1 MAENK
6 NINYLAKDFTVLKQQ
21 LIDYAR
27 TYFPN
32 TYNDFTPSSPG
43 TMFIDM
49 AAYVGDILSFYLD
62 NQIQENFLQYAR
74 EESNLLTLAYMLGYK
89 PKVTS
94 PAGVELTF
102 YQQVPAKLSGS
113 VTVPD
118 FDYALKLA
126 ENASI
131 GSTLTGTPSFLV
143 QDPVD
148 FSFSS
153 SLDPTVV
160 SVFQITSNQPSRYLL
175 TKNRKAISATIN
187 TTTFTFGA
195 PQQFPTVEI
204 NDTDIIKVLDITDSQ
219 GNIWYEV
226 DYLGQET
233 IYESLQNVNT
243 NDPNFSADQT
253 QAPYLLQLKTV
264 PRRFVTRFKDS
275 DTLQLQFGAGTVADF
290 DEQVTPN
297 PDNVGIGLP
306 FEQDKLNVAY
316 SPNNFMF
323 TDSYGIA
330 PSNTTLTVRYL
341 TGGGVSANVQVGTLN
356 TLSNGNLNFL
366 QSNLNAVTA
375 QDIFNSF
382 AVDNLIA
389 ASGGGDGD
397 SIEEIRQNSMA
408 QFSSQLRTVTQDDY
422 LVRALSLPSQY
433 GQIAKVFTTPQKASE
448 ITANEKITSLDL
460 YVLAYNNQKQLEAP
474 STTLKNNLKTY
485 LSQYRMIN
493 DTVSIKN
500 GFIINIGVN
509 FDIIVLPNFNSNE
522 VIAACI
528 VALQAYFNIDN
539 WQINQPIILRDLF
552 NILDR
557 VQGVQTVKN
566 IEIVNKAGTNLGYSQ
581 FGYDIQGAT
590 VNNIIYPSID
600 PSIFEVKYPNSD
612 IIGRVVTF

>member
-160 SVFQITSNQPSRYLL
+160 NVFQITNNQPSKYLL
-175 TKNRKAISATIN
+175 TKTRKAISATIN
-187 TTTFTFGA
+187 TTTFTFGS

-204 NDTDIIKVLDITDSQ
+204 NDSQIIKVLDIVDSQ

-233 IYESLQNVNT
+233 IYEPLQNVNT
-243 NDPNFSADQT
+243 NDPNFSSDQS
-253 QAPYLLQLKTV
+253 QVPYLLQLKTV

-275 DTLQLQFGAGTVADF
+275 DTLQLQFGAGTVLDF

-341 TGGGVSANVQVGTLN
+341 TGGGVSSNVQVGVLN

-375 QDIFNSF
+375 QNIFDSF

-397 SIEEIRQNSMA
+397 SIEELRQNSIS

-433 GQIAKVFTTPQKASE
+433 GQIAKVYTTPQKASE
-448 ITANEKITSLDL
+448 VTANERITSLDL
-460 YVLAYNNQKQLEAP
+460 YALAYNNQKQLEIP
-474 STTLKNNLKTY
+474 STALKNNLKTY

-493 DTVSIKN
+493 DTVNIKN

-528 VALQAYFNIDN
+528 VALQAFFNIDN
-539 WQINQPIILRDLF
+539 WQINQPIILRDLY

-557 VQGVQTVKN
+557 IQGVQTVKN
-566 IEIVNKAGTNLGYSQ
+566 IEIVNKAGVSLGYSQ
-581 FGYDIQGAT
+581 YGYDIQGAT
-590 VNNIIYPSID
+590 VNNIIYPSVD

>member
-153 SLDPTVV
+153 SLDPTIVN
-160 SVFQITSNQPSRYLL
+160 VFQVTNNQPSKYLL

-187 TTTFTFGA
+187 TTTFTFGT

-204 NDTDIIKVLDITDSQ
+204 NDTEIIKVLDIVDSQ
-219 GNIWYEV
+219 GNVWYEV
-226 DYLGQET
+226 DYLGQDMV
-233 IYESLQNVNT
+233 YESLQNVNT
-243 NDPNFSADQT
+243 NDPNFSSDQS
-253 QAPYLLQLKTV
+253 QVPYLLQLRTV

-275 DTLQLQFGAGTVADF
+275 NTLQLQFGAGTVLDF

-341 TGGGVSANVQVGTLN
+341 TGGGVVSNVQVGVLN

-382 AVDNLIA
+382 AVDNLVA

-397 SIEEIRQNSMA
+397 SIEELRQNSIS

-433 GQIAKVFTTPQKASE
+433 GQIAKVYTTPQKASE

-460 YVLAYNNQKQLEAP
+460 YTLAYNNQKQLEIP
-474 STTLKNNLKTY
+474 STALKNNLKTY

-493 DTVSIKN
+493 DTVNIKN

-528 VALQAYFNIDN
+528 VALQTFFNIDN
-539 WQINQPIILRDLF
+539 WQINQPIILRDLY
-552 NILDR
+552 NVLDR
-557 VQGVQTVKN
+557 IQGVQTVKN
-566 IEIVNKAGTNLGYSQ
+566 IEIVNKAGVSLGYSQ
-581 FGYDIQGAT
+581 YGYDIQGAT

>member
-102 YQQVPAKLSGS
+102 YQQVPAKISGS

-187 TTTFTFGA
+187 TTTFTFGS
-195 PQQFPTVEI
+195 PQQFSTVEI

-382 AVDNLIA
+382 AVDNLVA

-433 GQIAKVFTTPQKASE
+433 GQIAKVYTTPQKASE
-448 ITANEKITSLDL
+448 LTANEKITSLDL

-557 VQGVQTVKN
+557 VPGVQTVKN
-566 IEIVNKAGTNLGYSQ
+566 IEIVNKAGANLGYSQ

>member
-160 SVFQITSNQPSRYLL
+160 NVFQITNNQPSKYLL
-175 TKNRKAISATIN
+175 TKTRKAISATIN
-187 TTTFTFGA
+187 TTTFTFGS

-204 NDTDIIKVLDITDSQ
+204 NDSQIIKVLDIVDSQ
-219 GNIWYEV
+219 GNVWYEV
-226 DYLGQET
+226 DYLGQDMV
-233 IYESLQNVNT
+233 YEPLQNVNT
-243 NDPNFSADQT
+243 NDPNFSSDQS
-253 QAPYLLQLKTV
+253 QVPYLLQLKTV

-275 DTLQLQFGAGTVADF
+275 DTLQLQFGAGTVLDF

-341 TGGGVSANVQVGTLN
+341 TGGGVSSNVQVGVLN

-375 QDIFNSF
+375 QDIFDSF
-382 AVDNLIA
+382 AVDNLVA

-397 SIEEIRQNSMA
+397 SIEELRQNSIS

-433 GQIAKVFTTPQKASE
+433 GQIAKVYTTPQKASE
-448 ITANEKITSLDL
+448 VTANERITSLDL
-460 YVLAYNNQKQLEAP
+460 YTLAYNNQKQLEVP
-474 STTLKNNLKTY
+474 STALKNNLKTY

-493 DTVSIKN
+493 DTVNIKN

-528 VALQAYFNIDN
+528 VALQAFFNIDN
-539 WQINQPIILRDLF
+539 WQINQPIILRDLY

-557 VQGVQTVKN
+557 IQGVQTVKN
-566 IEIVNKAGTNLGYSQ
+566 IEIVNKAGVSLGYSQ
-581 FGYDIQGAT
+581 YGYDIQGAT
-590 VNNIIYPSID
+590 VNNIIYPSVD

>member
-153 SLDPTVV
+153 SLDPTIIN
-160 SVFQITSNQPSRYLL
+160 VFQITSNQPSKYLL

-187 TTTFTFGA
+187 TTTFTFGS

-204 NDTDIIKVLDITDSQ
+204 NDTDIIKVLDIVDSQ

-306 FEQDKLNVAY
+306 FGQDKLNVAY

-341 TGGGVSANVQVGTLN
+341 TGGGVSANVQVGALN

-375 QDIFNSF
+375 QDIFDSF
-382 AVDNLIA
+382 AVDNLVA

-460 YVLAYNNQKQLEAP
+460 YVLAYNNQKQLEIP

-493 DTVSIKN
+493 DTVNIKN

-566 IEIVNKAGTNLGYSQ
+566 IEIINKAGINLGYSQ

>member
-153 SLDPTVV
+153 SLDPTIVN
-160 SVFQITSNQPSRYLL
+160 VFQVTSNQPSKYLL
-175 TKNRKAISATIN
+175 TKTRKAISATIN
-187 TTTFTFGA
+187 TTTFTFGT

-204 NDTDIIKVLDITDSQ
+204 NDTEIIKVLDIVDSQ
-219 GNIWYEV
+219 GNVWYEV
-226 DYLGQET
+226 DYLGQDMV
-233 IYESLQNVNT
+233 YESLQNVNT
-243 NDPNFSADQT
+243 NDPNFSSDQS
-253 QAPYLLQLKTV
+253 QVPYLLQLRTA

-275 DTLQLQFGAGTVADF
+275 NTLQLQFGAGTVLDF

-341 TGGGVSANVQVGTLN
+341 TGGGVVSNVQVGVLN

-382 AVDNLIA
+382 AVDNLVA

-397 SIEEIRQNSMA
+397 SIEELRQNSIS

-433 GQIAKVFTTPQKASE
+433 GQIAKVYTTPQKASE

-460 YVLAYNNQKQLEAP
+460 YTLAYNNQKQLEIP
-474 STTLKNNLKTY
+474 STALKNNLKTY

-493 DTVSIKN
+493 DTVNIKN

-528 VALQAYFNIDN
+528 VALQTFFNIDN
-539 WQINQPIILRDLF
+539 WQINQPIILRDLY
-552 NILDR
+552 NVLDR
-557 VQGVQTVKN
+557 IQGVQTVKN
-566 IEIVNKAGTNLGYSQ
+566 IEIVNKAGVSLGYSQ
-581 FGYDIQGAT
+581 YGYDIQGAT

>member
-1 MAENK
+1 
-6 NINYLAKDFTVLKQQ
+6 
-21 LIDYAR
+21 
-27 TYFPN
+27 
-32 TYNDFTPSSPG
+32 
-43 TMFIDM
+43 MFIDM

-102 YQQVPAKLSGS
+102 YQQVPAKPSGS

-126 ENASI
+126 ENAAI

-160 SVFQITSNQPSRYLL
+160 SVFQITSNQPSKYLL
-175 TKNRKAISATIN
+175 TKTRKAISSTIS
-187 TTTFTFGA
+187 TTTFTFGS
-195 PQQFPTVEI
+195 PQQFSTVEI
-204 NDTDIIKVLDITDSQ
+204 NDTNIIKVLSIIDNQ
-219 GNIWYEV
+219 GNEWYEV
-226 DYLGQET
+226 DYLGQDT

-243 NDPNFSADQT
+243 NDPNFSSDQS
-253 QAPYLLQLKTV
+253 QVPYLLQLKTV

-275 DTLQLQFGAGTVADF
+275 NTLQIQFGAGTVADF

-341 TGGGVSANVQVGTLN
+341 TGGGVSSNVQVGALN
-356 TLSNGNLNFL
+356 TLSSGNLNFL

-375 QDIFNSF
+375 QNIFDSF
-382 AVDNLIA
+382 AVDNLVA

-397 SIEEIRQNSMA
+397 SIEELRQNSIA

-448 ITANEKITSLDL
+448 VTANEKITSLDL
-460 YVLAYNNQKQLEAP
+460 YTLAYNNQKQLEVP
-474 STTLKNNLKTY
+474 SLALKNNLKTY

-493 DTVSIKN
+493 DTVNIKN

-522 VIAACI
+522 VIASCI
-528 VALQAYFNIDN
+528 VALQVFFNIDN
-539 WQINQPIILRDLF
+539 WQINQPIILRDLY

-581 FGYDIQGAT
+581 YGYDMQGAT
-590 VNNIIYPSID
+590 VNNIVYPSID
-600 PSIFEVKYPNSD
+600 PSIFEVKYLNND

>member
-6 NINYLAKDFTVLKQQ
+6 NINYLAKDFTTLKQQ

-113 VTVPD
+113 ATVPD

-126 ENASI
+126 ENAAI

-160 SVFQITSNQPSRYLL
+160 SVFQITSNLPSKYLL
-175 TKNRKAISATIN
+175 TKTRKAISSTIS
-187 TTTFTFGA
+187 TTTFTFGS
-195 PQQFPTVEI
+195 PQQFSTVEI
-204 NDTDIIKVLDITDSQ
+204 NDTNIIKILSIIDNQ
-219 GNIWYEV
+219 GNEWYEV

-243 NDPNFSADQT
+243 NDPNFSSDQS
-253 QAPYLLQLKTV
+253 QVPYLLQLKTV

-275 DTLQLQFGAGTVADF
+275 NTLQIQFGAGTVADF

-341 TGGGVSANVQVGTLN
+341 TGGGVSSNVQVGALN
-356 TLSNGNLNFL
+356 TLSSGNLNFL

-375 QDIFNSF
+375 QNIFDSF
-382 AVDNLIA
+382 AVDNLVA

-397 SIEEIRQNSMA
+397 SIEELRQNSIA

-448 ITANEKITSLDL
+448 VTANEKITSLDL
-460 YVLAYNNQKQLEAP
+460 YTLAYNNQKQLEVP
-474 STTLKNNLKTY
+474 SLALKNNLKTY

-493 DTVSIKN
+493 DTVNIKN

-528 VALQAYFNIDN
+528 VALQVFFNIDN
-539 WQINQPIILRDLF
+539 WQINQPIILRDLY

-581 FGYDIQGAT
+581 YGYDMQGAT
-590 VNNIIYPSID
+590 VNNIIDPSID
-600 PSIFEVKYPNSD
+600 PSIFEVKYLNND

>member
-6 NINYLAKDFTVLKQQ
+6 NINYLAKDFTILKQQ

-32 TYNDFTPSSPG
+32 TYNDFGPSSPG

-49 AAYVGDILSFYLD
+49 AAYVGDVLSFYLD

-102 YQQVPAKLSGS
+102 YQQVPAKVSGS

-126 ENASI
+126 ENAAI
-131 GSTLTGTPSFLV
+131 GSTLVGVPSFLV

-153 SLDPTVV
+153 SFDPTVV
-160 SVFQITSNQPSRYLL
+160 NVYQITNNQPSKYLL
-175 TKNRKAISATIN
+175 TKTRKAISATIN
-187 TTTFTFGA
+187 TTTFTFGS

-204 NDTDIIKVLDITDSQ
+204 NDSNIIKVLDITDSQ

-243 NDPNFSADQT
+243 NDPNFSNDQS
-253 QAPYLLQLKTV
+253 QVPYLLQLKTV

-275 DTLQLQFGAGTVADF
+275 DTLQLQFGAGTVMDF

-306 FEQDKLNVAY
+306 YGQDKLNVAY

-341 TGGGVSANVQVGTLN
+341 TGGGVGANVQVGTLN
-356 TLSNGNLNFL
+356 TLSEGNLNFL

-375 QDIFNSF
+375 QDTFNSF
-382 AVDNLIA
+382 AVDNLVA

-433 GQIAKVFTTPQKASE
+433 GQIAKVYTTPQKASE
-448 ITANEKITSLDL
+448 VTATEKITSLDL
-460 YVLAYNNQKQLEAP
+460 YALAYNNQKQLEIP
-474 STTLKNNLKTY
+474 SLALENNLKTY

-509 FDIIVLPNFNSNE
+509 FDIIVPPNFNSNE

-528 VALQAYFNIDN
+528 IALQTFFNIDN
-539 WQINQPIILRDLF
+539 WQINQPIILRDLY

-557 VQGVQTVKN
+557 IPGVQTVKN
-566 IEIVNKAGTNLGYSQ
+566 IEIINKAGTSLGYSQ

-612 IIGRVVTF
+612 IIGRVVAF

>member
-6 NINYLAKDFTVLKQQ
+6 NINYLAKDFTTLKQQ

-113 VTVPD
+113 ATVPD

-126 ENASI
+126 ENAAI

-160 SVFQITSNQPSRYLL
+160 SVFQITNNQPSKYLL
-175 TKNRKAISATIN
+175 TKTRKAISSTIS
-187 TTTFTFGA
+187 TTTFTFGS
-195 PQQFPTVEI
+195 PQQFSTVEI
-204 NDTDIIKVLDITDSQ
+204 NDTNIIKVLSIVDSQ
-219 GNIWYEV
+219 ENEWYEV

-233 IYESLQNVNT
+233 VYEPLQNVNT
-243 NDPNFSADQT
+243 NDPNFSSDQS
-253 QAPYLLQLKTV
+253 QVPYLLQLKTV

-275 DTLQLQFGAGTVADF
+275 NTLQIQFGAGTVLDF

-330 PSNTTLTVRYL
+330 PSDTTLTVKYL
-341 TGGGVSANVQVGTLN
+341 TGGGVSSNVQVGVLN
-356 TLSNGNLNFL
+356 TLSSGNLNFL
-366 QSNLNAVTA
+366 QSTLNAVTA
-375 QDIFNSF
+375 QNIFNSF
-382 AVDNLIA
+382 AVDNLVA

-397 SIEEIRQNSMA
+397 SIEELRQNSIA

-448 ITANEKITSLDL
+448 VTANEKITSLDL
-460 YVLAYNNQKQLEAP
+460 YTLAYNNQKQLEVP
-474 STTLKNNLKTY
+474 SLALKNNLKTY

-493 DTVSIKN
+493 DTVNIKN

-528 VALQAYFNIDN
+528 VALQVFFNIDN
-539 WQINQPIILRDLF
+539 WQINQPIILRDLY

-557 VQGVQTVKN
+557 VPGVQTVKN
-566 IEIVNKAGTNLGYSQ
+566 IEIVNKAGFNLGYSQ
-581 FGYDIQGAT
+581 YGYDIQGAT

-600 PSIFEVKYPNSD
+600 PSIFEVKYLNSD

>member
-21 LIDYAR
+21 LIDYAK

-32 TYNDFTPSSPG
+32 TYNDFGPSSPG

-160 SVFQITSNQPSRYLL
+160 NVFQITNNQPSKYLL
-175 TKNRKAISATIN
+175 TKARKAISATIN
-187 TTTFTFGA
+187 TTTFTFGS

-204 NDTDIIKVLDITDSQ
+204 NDSQIIKVLDIVDSQ
-219 GNIWYEV
+219 GNVWYEV
-226 DYLGQET
+226 DYLGQDMV
-233 IYESLQNVNT
+233 YEPLQNVNT
-243 NDPNFSADQT
+243 NDPNFSSDQS
-253 QAPYLLQLKTV
+253 QVPYLLQLKTV

-275 DTLQLQFGAGTVADF
+275 DTLQLQFGAGTVLDF

-341 TGGGVSANVQVGTLN
+341 TGGGVSSNVQVGVLN

-375 QDIFNSF
+375 QDIFDSF
-382 AVDNLIA
+382 AVDNLVA

-397 SIEEIRQNSMA
+397 SIEELRQNSIS

-433 GQIAKVFTTPQKASE
+433 GQIAKVYTTPQKASE
-448 ITANEKITSLDL
+448 VTSTEKITSLDL
-460 YVLAYNNQKQLEAP
+460 YTLAYNNQKQLEIP
-474 STTLKNNLKTY
+474 STALKNNLKTY

-493 DTVSIKN
+493 DTVNIKN

-528 VALQAYFNIDN
+528 VALQAFFNIDN
-539 WQINQPIILRDLF
+539 WQINQPIILRDLY

-557 VQGVQTVKN
+557 IQGVQTVKN
-566 IEIVNKAGTNLGYSQ
+566 IEIINKAGVSLGYSQ
-581 FGYDIQGAT
+581 YGYDIQGAT
-590 VNNIIYPSID
+590 VNNIIYPSVD

>member
-6 NINYLAKDFTVLKQQ
+6 NINYLAKDFTTLKQQ

-113 VTVPD
+113 ATVPD

-126 ENASI
+126 ENAAI

-160 SVFQITSNQPSRYLL
+160 SVFQITNNQPSKYLL
-175 TKNRKAISATIN
+175 TKTRKAISSTIN
-187 TTTFTFGA
+187 TTTFTFGS
-195 PQQFPTVEI
+195 PQQFSTVEI
-204 NDTDIIKVLDITDSQ
+204 NDTNIIKVLSIVDSQ
-219 GNIWYEV
+219 ENEWYEV

-233 IYESLQNVNT
+233 VYEPLQNVNT
-243 NDPNFSADQT
+243 NDPNFSSDQS
-253 QAPYLLQLKTV
+253 QVPYLLQLKTV

-275 DTLQLQFGAGTVADF
+275 NTLQIQFGAGTVLDF

-330 PSNTTLTVRYL
+330 PSDTTLTVKYL
-341 TGGGVSANVQVGTLN
+341 TGGGVSSNVQVGVLN
-356 TLSNGNLNFL
+356 TLSSGNLNFL
-366 QSNLNAVTA
+366 QSTLNAVTA
-375 QDIFNSF
+375 QNIFNSF
-382 AVDNLIA
+382 AVDNLVA

-397 SIEEIRQNSMA
+397 SIEELRQNSIA

-448 ITANEKITSLDL
+448 VTANEKITSLDL
-460 YVLAYNNQKQLEAP
+460 YTLAYNNQKQLEVP
-474 STTLKNNLKTY
+474 SLALKNNLKTY

-493 DTVSIKN
+493 DTVNIKN

-528 VALQAYFNIDN
+528 VALQVFFNIDN
-539 WQINQPIILRDLF
+539 WQINQPIILRDLY

-581 FGYDIQGAT
+581 YGYDIQGAT

-600 PSIFEVKYPNSD
+600 PSIFEVKYLNND

>member
-6 NINYLAKDFTVLKQQ
+6 NINYLAKDFTTLKQQ

-102 YQQVPAKLSGS
+102 YQQIPAKPSGS

-126 ENASI
+126 ENAAI

-160 SVFQITSNQPSRYLL
+160 SVFQITNNQPSKYLL
-175 TKNRKAISATIN
+175 TKTRKAISSTIS
-187 TTTFTFGA
+187 TTTFTFGS
-195 PQQFPTVEI
+195 PQQFSTVEI
-204 NDTDIIKVLDITDSQ
+204 NDTNIIKILSIIDNQ
-219 GNIWYEV
+219 GNEWYEV

-243 NDPNFSADQT
+243 NDPNFSSDQS
-253 QAPYLLQLKTV
+253 QVPYLLQLKTV

-275 DTLQLQFGAGTVADF
+275 NTLQIQFGAGTVLDF

-330 PSNTTLTVRYL
+330 PSDTTLTVKYL
-341 TGGGVSANVQVGTLN
+341 TGGGVSSNVQVGVLN
-356 TLSNGNLNFL
+356 TLSSGNLNFL
-366 QSNLNAVTA
+366 QSTLNAVTA
-375 QDIFNSF
+375 QNIFNSF
-382 AVDNLIA
+382 AVDNLVA

-397 SIEEIRQNSMA
+397 SIEELRQNSIA

-448 ITANEKITSLDL
+448 VTANEKITSLDL
-460 YVLAYNNQKQLEAP
+460 YTLAYNNQKQLEVP
-474 STTLKNNLKTY
+474 SLALKNNLKTY

-493 DTVSIKN
+493 DTVNIKN

-528 VALQAYFNIDN
+528 VALQVFFNIDN
-539 WQINQPIILRDLF
+539 WQINQPIILRDLY

-557 VQGVQTVKN
+557 VPGVQTVKN
-566 IEIVNKAGTNLGYSQ
+566 IEIVNKAGFNLGYSQ
-581 FGYDIQGAT
+581 YGYDIQGAT

-600 PSIFEVKYPNSD
+600 PSIFEVKYLNSD

>member
-6 NINYLAKDFTVLKQQ
+6 NINYLAKDFTTLKQQ

-113 VTVPD
+113 ATVPD

-126 ENASI
+126 ENAAI

-160 SVFQITSNQPSRYLL
+160 SVFQITSNQPSKYLL
-175 TKNRKAISATIN
+175 TKTRKAISSTIS
-187 TTTFTFGA
+187 TTTFTFGS
-195 PQQFPTVEI
+195 PQQFSTVEI
-204 NDTDIIKVLDITDSQ
+204 NDTNIIKILSIIDNQ
-219 GNIWYEV
+219 GNEWYEV

-233 IYESLQNVNT
+233 IYESLQNVNK
-243 NDPNFSADQT
+243 NYPNFSSDQS
-253 QAPYLLQLKTV
+253 QVPYLLQLKTV

-275 DTLQLQFGAGTVADF
+275 NTLQIQFGAGTVADF
-290 DEQVTPN
+290 DEQITPN

-341 TGGGVSANVQVGTLN
+341 TGGGVSSNVQVGALN
-356 TLSNGNLNFL
+356 TLSSGNLNFL

-375 QDIFNSF
+375 QNIFDSF
-382 AVDNLIA
+382 AVDNLVA

-397 SIEEIRQNSMA
+397 SIEELRQNSIA

-448 ITANEKITSLDL
+448 VTANEKITSLDL
-460 YVLAYNNQKQLEAP
+460 YTLAYNNQKQLEVP
-474 STTLKNNLKTY
+474 SLALKNNLKTY

-493 DTVSIKN
+493 DTVNIKN

-528 VALQAYFNIDN
+528 VALQVFFNIDN
-539 WQINQPIILRDLF
+539 WQINQPIILRDLY

-581 FGYDIQGAT
+581 YGYDIQGAT

-600 PSIFEVKYPNSD
+600 PSIFEVKYLNND

>member
-6 NINYLAKDFTVLKQQ
+6 NINYLAKDFTTLKQQ

-126 ENASI
+126 ENAAI

-160 SVFQITSNQPSRYLL
+160 SVFQITSNQPSKYLL
-175 TKNRKAISATIN
+175 TKTRKAISSTIS
-187 TTTFTFGA
+187 TTTFTFGS
-195 PQQFPTVEI
+195 PQQFSTVEI
-204 NDTDIIKVLDITDSQ
+204 NDTNIIKILSIIDNQ
-219 GNIWYEV
+219 GNEWYEV

-243 NDPNFSADQT
+243 NDPNFSSDQS
-253 QAPYLLQLKTV
+253 QVPYLLQLKTV

-275 DTLQLQFGAGTVADF
+275 NTLQIQFGAGTVMDF
-290 DEQVTPN
+290 DEQITPN

-306 FEQDKLNVAY
+306 FEPTFRSSQ
-316 SPNNFMF
+316 
-323 TDSYGIA
+323 
-330 PSNTTLTVRYL
+330 
-341 TGGGVSANVQVGTLN
+341 
-356 TLSNGNLNFL
+356 NFL
-366 QSNLNAVTA
+366 TMS
-375 QDIFNSF
+375 
-382 AVDNLIA
+382 
-389 ASGGGDGD
+389 
-397 SIEEIRQNSMA
+397 
-408 QFSSQLRTVTQDDY
+408 
-422 LVRALSLPSQY
+422 
-433 GQIAKVFTTPQKASE
+433 
-448 ITANEKITSLDL
+448 
-460 YVLAYNNQKQLEAP
+460 
-474 STTLKNNLKTY
+474 
-485 LSQYRMIN
+485 
-493 DTVSIKN
+493 
-500 GFIINIGVN
+500 
-509 FDIIVLPNFNSNE
+509 
-522 VIAACI
+522 
-528 VALQAYFNIDN
+528 
-539 WQINQPIILRDLF
+539 
-552 NILDR
+552 
-557 VQGVQTVKN
+557 
-566 IEIVNKAGTNLGYSQ
+566 
-581 FGYDIQGAT
+581 
-590 VNNIIYPSID
+590 
-600 PSIFEVKYPNSD
+600 
-612 IIGRVVTF
+612 

>member
-153 SLDPTVV
+153 SLDPTVIN
-160 SVFQITSNQPSRYLL
+160 VFQVTNNQPSKYLL
-175 TKNRKAISATIN
+175 TKTRKAISATIN
-187 TTTFTFGA
+187 TTTFTFGT

-204 NDTDIIKVLDITDSQ
+204 NDDQIIKVLDIVDSQ
-219 GNIWYEV
+219 GNVWYEV
-226 DYLGQET
+226 DYLGQDMV
-233 IYESLQNVNT
+233 YEPLQNVNT
-243 NDPNFSADQT
+243 NDPNFSSDQS
-253 QAPYLLQLKTV
+253 QVPYLLQLKTV

-275 DTLQLQFGAGTVADF
+275 NTLQLQFGAGTVLDF

-341 TGGGVSANVQVGTLN
+341 TGGGVSSNVQVGVLN

-375 QDIFNSF
+375 QDIFDSF
-382 AVDNLIA
+382 AVDNLVA

-397 SIEEIRQNSMA
+397 SIEELRQNSIS

-433 GQIAKVFTTPQKASE
+433 GQIAKVYTTPQKASE
-448 ITANEKITSLDL
+448 VTATEKITSLDL
-460 YVLAYNNQKQLEAP
+460 YTLAYNNQKQLEVP
-474 STTLKNNLKTY
+474 STALKNNLKTY

-493 DTVSIKN
+493 DTVNIKN

-528 VALQAYFNIDN
+528 VALQTFFNIDN
-539 WQINQPIILRDLF
+539 WQINQPIILRDLY
-552 NILDR
+552 NLLDR
-557 VQGVQTVKN
+557 VPGVQTVKN
-566 IEIVNKAGTNLGYSQ
+566 IEIVNKAGVSLGYSQ
-581 FGYDIQGAT
+581 YGYDMQGAT

>member
-6 NINYLAKDFTVLKQQ
+6 NINYLAKDFTTLKQQ

-126 ENASI
+126 ENAAI

-160 SVFQITSNQPSRYLL
+160 SVFQITSNQPSKYLL
-175 TKNRKAISATIN
+175 TKTRKAISSTIS
-187 TTTFTFGA
+187 TTTFTFGS
-195 PQQFPTVEI
+195 PQQFSTVEI
-204 NDTDIIKVLDITDSQ
+204 NDTNIIKVLSIIDNQ
-219 GNIWYEV
+219 GNEWYEV
-226 DYLGQET
+226 DYLGQDT

-243 NDPNFSADQT
+243 NDPNFSSDQS
-253 QAPYLLQLKTV
+253 QVPYLLQLKTV

-275 DTLQLQFGAGTVADF
+275 NTLQIQFGAGTVADF

-341 TGGGVSANVQVGTLN
+341 TGGGVSSNVQVGALN
-356 TLSNGNLNFL
+356 TLSSGNLNFL

-375 QDIFNSF
+375 QNIFDSF
-382 AVDNLIA
+382 AVDNLVA

-397 SIEEIRQNSMA
+397 SIEELRQNSIA

-448 ITANEKITSLDL
+448 VTANEKITSLDL
-460 YVLAYNNQKQLEAP
+460 YTLAYNNQKQLEVP
-474 STTLKNNLKTY
+474 SLALKNNLKTY

-493 DTVSIKN
+493 DTVNIKN

-522 VIAACI
+522 VIASCI
-528 VALQAYFNIDN
+528 VALQVFFNIDN
-539 WQINQPIILRDLF
+539 WQINQPIILRDLY

-581 FGYDIQGAT
+581 YGYDMQGAT
-590 VNNIIYPSID
+590 VNNIVYPSID
-600 PSIFEVKYPNSD
+600 PSIFEVKYLNND

>member
-131 GSTLTGTPSFLV
+131 GSTLTGTPPFLV

-153 SLDPTVV
+153 SLDPTIVN
-160 SVFQITSNQPSRYLL
+160 VFQVTSNQPSKYLL
-175 TKNRKAISATIN
+175 TKTRKAISATIN
-187 TTTFTFGA
+187 TTTFTFGT

-204 NDTDIIKVLDITDSQ
+204 NDTEIIKVLDIVDSQ
-219 GNIWYEV
+219 GNVWYEV
-226 DYLGQET
+226 DYLGQDMV
-233 IYESLQNVNT
+233 YESLQNVNT
-243 NDPNFSADQT
+243 NDPNFSSDQS
-253 QAPYLLQLKTV
+253 QVPYLLQLKTV

-275 DTLQLQFGAGTVADF
+275 NTLQLQFGAGTVLDF

-341 TGGGVSANVQVGTLN
+341 TGGGVVSNVQVGVLN

-382 AVDNLIA
+382 AVDNLVA

-397 SIEEIRQNSMA
+397 SIEELRQNSIS

-433 GQIAKVFTTPQKASE
+433 GQIAKVYTTPQKASE

-460 YVLAYNNQKQLEAP
+460 YTLAYNNQKQLEIP
-474 STTLKNNLKTY
+474 STALKNNLKTY

-493 DTVSIKN
+493 DTVNIKN

-528 VALQAYFNIDN
+528 VALQTFFNIDN
-539 WQINQPIILRDLF
+539 WQINQPIILRDLY
-552 NILDR
+552 NVLDR
-557 VQGVQTVKN
+557 IQGVQTVKN
-566 IEIVNKAGTNLGYSQ
+566 IEIVNKAGISLGYSQ
-581 FGYDIQGAT
+581 YGYDMQGAT

>member
-153 SLDPTVV
+153 SLDPTIVN
-160 SVFQITSNQPSRYLL
+160 VFQVTNNQPSKYLL

-187 TTTFTFGA
+187 TTTFTFGT

-204 NDTDIIKVLDITDSQ
+204 NDTEIIKVLDIVDSQ
-219 GNIWYEV
+219 GNVWYEV
-226 DYLGQET
+226 DYLGQDMV
-233 IYESLQNVNT
+233 YESLQNVNT
-243 NDPNFSADQT
+243 NDPNFSSDQS
-253 QAPYLLQLKTV
+253 QAPYLLQLRTV

-275 DTLQLQFGAGTVADF
+275 NTLQLQFGAGTVLDF

-341 TGGGVSANVQVGTLN
+341 TGGGVVSNVQVGVLN

-382 AVDNLIA
+382 AVDNLVA
-389 ASGGGDGD
+389 ASGGGNGD
-397 SIEEIRQNSMA
+397 SIEELRQNSIS

-433 GQIAKVFTTPQKASE
+433 GQIAKVYTTPQKASE
-448 ITANEKITSLDL
+448 ITTNEKITSLDL
-460 YVLAYNNQKQLEAP
+460 YTLAYNNQKQLEIP
-474 STTLKNNLKTY
+474 STALKNNLKTY

-493 DTVSIKN
+493 DTVNIKN

-528 VALQAYFNIDN
+528 VALQTFFNIDN
-539 WQINQPIILRDLF
+539 WQINQPIILRDLY
-552 NILDR
+552 NVLDR
-557 VQGVQTVKN
+557 IQGVQTVKN
-566 IEIVNKAGTNLGYSQ
+566 IEIVNKAGVSLGYSQ
-581 FGYDIQGAT
+581 YGYDIQGAT

-600 PSIFEVKYPNSD
+600 PSIFEVKYLNSD

>member
-118 FDYALKLA
+118 FDYALKLV
-126 ENASI
+126 ENAAI

-143 QDPVD
+143 QDTVD

-153 SLDPTVV
+153 SFDPTVV
-160 SVFQITSNQPSRYLL
+160 NVYQITNNQPSKYLL
-175 TKNRKAISATIN
+175 TKTRKAISATIN
-187 TTTFTFGA
+187 TTTFTFGS

-204 NDTDIIKVLDITDSQ
+204 NDTNIIKVLDITDSQ
-219 GNIWYEV
+219 GNVWYEV

-233 IYESLQNVNT
+233 VYESLQNTNT
-243 NDPNFSADQT
+243 NDPNFSADQS
-253 QAPYLLQLKTV
+253 QVPYLLQLKTV

-290 DEQVTPN
+290 DEQITPN

-306 FEQDKLNVAY
+306 YGQDKLNVAY

-341 TGGGVSANVQVGTLN
+341 TGGGVSANVQVGALN

-375 QDIFNSF
+375 QDIFDSF
-382 AVDNLIA
+382 AVDNLVA

-422 LVRALSLPSQY
+422 LVRALSLPSEY
-433 GQIAKVFTTPQKASE
+433 GQIAKVYTTPQKASE
-448 ITANEKITSLDL
+448 ITATEKITSLDL
-460 YVLAYNNQKQLEAP
+460 YALAYNNQKQLEIP
-474 STTLKNNLKTY
+474 SLALKNNLKTY

-500 GFIINIGVN
+500 GFIINIGAN

-528 VALQAYFNIDN
+528 IALQAYFNIDN
-539 WQINQPIILRDLF
+539 WQFNQPIILRDLY

-557 VQGVQTVKN
+557 VPGVQTVKN

-581 FGYDIQGAT
+581 FGYDVQGAT
-590 VNNIIYPSID
+590 INNIIYPSID

>member
-153 SLDPTVV
+153 SLDPTIVN
-160 SVFQITSNQPSRYLL
+160 VFQVTNNQPSKYLL

-187 TTTFTFGA
+187 TTTFTFGT

-204 NDTDIIKVLDITDSQ
+204 NDTEIIKVLDIVDSQ
-219 GNIWYEV
+219 GNVWYEV
-226 DYLGQET
+226 DYLGQDMV
-233 IYESLQNVNT
+233 YESLQNVNT
-243 NDPNFSADQT
+243 NDPNFSSDQS
-253 QAPYLLQLKTV
+253 QVPYLLQLRTA

-275 DTLQLQFGAGTVADF
+275 NTLQLQFGAGTVLDF

-341 TGGGVSANVQVGTLN
+341 TGGGVVSNVQVGVLN

-382 AVDNLIA
+382 AVDNLVA

-397 SIEEIRQNSMA
+397 SIEELRQNSIS

-433 GQIAKVFTTPQKASE
+433 GQIAKVYTTPQKASE

-460 YVLAYNNQKQLEAP
+460 YTLAYNNQKQLEIP
-474 STTLKNNLKTY
+474 STALKNNLKTY

-493 DTVSIKN
+493 DTVNIKN

-528 VALQAYFNIDN
+528 VALQTFFNIDN
-539 WQINQPIILRDLF
+539 WQINQPIILRDLY
-552 NILDR
+552 NVLDR
-557 VQGVQTVKN
+557 IQGVQTVKN
-566 IEIVNKAGTNLGYSQ
+566 IEIVNKAGVSLGYSQ
-581 FGYDIQGAT
+581 YGYDMQGAT

>member
-49 AAYVGDILSFYLD
+49 AAYVGDVLSFYLD

-187 TTTFTFGA
+187 TTTFTFGS
-195 PQQFPTVEI
+195 PQQFSTVEI

-341 TGGGVSANVQVGTLN
+341 TGGGVSANVQVGALN

-375 QDIFNSF
+375 QDIFDSF
-382 AVDNLIA
+382 AVDNLVA

-448 ITANEKITSLDL
+448 VTANEKITSLDL

-557 VQGVQTVKN
+557 VPGVQTVKN

>member
-102 YQQVPAKLSGS
+102 YQQVPAIFSGS
-113 VTVPD
+113 VYVPD
-118 FDYALKLA
+118 FNYALKLA

-187 TTTFTFGA
+187 TTTFTFGS
-195 PQQFPTVEI
+195 PQQFSTVEI

-382 AVDNLIA
+382 AVDNLVA

-557 VQGVQTVKN
+557 VPGVQTVKN
-566 IEIVNKAGTNLGYSQ
+566 IEIVNKAGANLGYSQ

>member
-6 NINYLAKDFTVLKQQ
+6 NINYLAKDFPVLKQQ

-153 SLDPTVV
+153 SLDPTVIN
-160 SVFQITSNQPSRYLL
+160 VFQVTNNQPSKYLL
-175 TKNRKAISATIN
+175 TKTRKAISATIN
-187 TTTFTFGA
+187 TTTFTFGT

-204 NDTDIIKVLDITDSQ
+204 NDDQIIKVLDIVDSQ
-219 GNIWYEV
+219 GNVWYEV
-226 DYLGQET
+226 DYLGQDMV
-233 IYESLQNVNT
+233 YEPLQNVNT
-243 NDPNFSADQT
+243 NDPNFSSDQS
-253 QAPYLLQLKTV
+253 QVPYLLQLKTV

-275 DTLQLQFGAGTVADF
+275 NTLQLQFGAGTVLDF

-341 TGGGVSANVQVGTLN
+341 TGGGVSSNVQVGVLN

-375 QDIFNSF
+375 QDIFDSF
-382 AVDNLIA
+382 AVDNLVA

-397 SIEEIRQNSMA
+397 SIEELRQNSIS

-433 GQIAKVFTTPQKASE
+433 GQIAKVYTTPQKASE
-448 ITANEKITSLDL
+448 VTATEKITSLDL
-460 YVLAYNNQKQLEAP
+460 YTLAYNNQKQLEVP
-474 STTLKNNLKTY
+474 STALKNNLKTY

-493 DTVSIKN
+493 DTVNIKN

-528 VALQAYFNIDN
+528 VALQTFFNIDN
-539 WQINQPIILRDLF
+539 WQINQPIILRDLY
-552 NILDR
+552 NLLDR
-557 VQGVQTVKN
+557 VPGVQTVKN
-566 IEIVNKAGTNLGYSQ
+566 IEIVNKAGVSLGYSQ
-581 FGYDIQGAT
+581 YGYDMQGAT

>member
-187 TTTFTFGA
+187 TTTFTFGS
-195 PQQFPTVEI
+195 PQQFSTVEI

-382 AVDNLIA
+382 AVDNLVA

>member
-153 SLDPTVV
+153 SLDPTIVN
-160 SVFQITSNQPSRYLL
+160 VFQVTNNQPSKYLL

-187 TTTFTFGA
+187 TTTFTFGT

-204 NDTDIIKVLDITDSQ
+204 NDTEIIKVLDIVDSQ
-219 GNIWYEV
+219 GNVWYEV
-226 DYLGQET
+226 DYLGQDMV
-233 IYESLQNVNT
+233 YESLQNVNT
-243 NDPNFSADQT
+243 NDPNFSSDQS
-253 QAPYLLQLKTV
+253 QVPYLLQLRTA

-275 DTLQLQFGAGTVADF
+275 NTLQLQFGAGTVLDF

-341 TGGGVSANVQVGTLN
+341 TGGGVVSNVQVGVLN

-382 AVDNLIA
+382 AVDNLVA

-397 SIEEIRQNSMA
+397 SIEELRQNSIS

-433 GQIAKVFTTPQKASE
+433 GQIAKVYTTPQKASE

-460 YVLAYNNQKQLEAP
+460 YTLAYNNQKQLEIP
-474 STTLKNNLKTY
+474 STALKNNLKTY

-493 DTVSIKN
+493 DTVNIKN

-528 VALQAYFNIDN
+528 VALQTFFNIDN
-539 WQINQPIILRDLF
+539 WQINQPIILRDLY
-552 NILDR
+552 NVLDR
-557 VQGVQTVKN
+557 IQGVQTVKN
-566 IEIVNKAGTNLGYSQ
+566 IEIVNKAGVSLGYSQ
-581 FGYDIQGAT
+581 YGYDIQGAT

>member
-6 NINYLAKDFTVLKQQ
+6 NINYLAKDFTTLKQQ

-102 YQQVPAKLSGS
+102 YQQIPAKPSGS

-126 ENASI
+126 ENAAI

-160 SVFQITSNQPSRYLL
+160 SVFQITNNQPSKYLL
-175 TKNRKAISATIN
+175 TKTRKAISSTIN
-187 TTTFTFGA
+187 TTTFTFGS
-195 PQQFPTVEI
+195 PQQFSTVEI
-204 NDTDIIKVLDITDSQ
+204 NDTNIIKVLSIVDSQ
-219 GNIWYEV
+219 ENEWYEV

-233 IYESLQNVNT
+233 VYEPLQNVNT
-243 NDPNFSADQT
+243 NDPNFSSDQS
-253 QAPYLLQLKTV
+253 QVPYLLQLKTV

-275 DTLQLQFGAGTVADF
+275 NTLQIQFGAGTVLDF

-330 PSNTTLTVRYL
+330 PSDTTLTVKYL
-341 TGGGVSANVQVGTLN
+341 TGGGVSSNVQVGVLN
-356 TLSNGNLNFL
+356 TLSSGNLNFL
-366 QSNLNAVTA
+366 QSTLNAVTA
-375 QDIFNSF
+375 QNIFNSF
-382 AVDNLIA
+382 AVDNLVA

-397 SIEEIRQNSMA
+397 SIEELRQNSIA

-448 ITANEKITSLDL
+448 VTANEKITSLDL
-460 YVLAYNNQKQLEAP
+460 YTLAYNNQKQLEVP
-474 STTLKNNLKTY
+474 SLALKNNLKTY

-493 DTVSIKN
+493 DTVNIKN

-522 VIAACI
+522 VIATCI
-528 VALQAYFNIDN
+528 VALQVFFNIDN
-539 WQINQPIILRDLF
+539 WQINQPIILRDLY

-557 VQGVQTVKN
+557 VPGVQTVKN
-566 IEIVNKAGTNLGYSQ
+566 IEIVNKAGFNLGYSQ
-581 FGYDIQGAT
+581 YGYDIQGAT

-600 PSIFEVKYPNSD
+600 PSIFEVKYLNSD

>member
-6 NINYLAKDFTVLKQQ
+6 NINYLAKDFTTLKQQ

-27 TYFPN
+27 TYFPT

-102 YQQVPAKLSGS
+102 YQQIPAKPSGS

-126 ENASI
+126 ENAAI

-160 SVFQITSNQPSRYLL
+160 SVFQITNNQPSKYLL
-175 TKNRKAISATIN
+175 TKTRKAISSTIS
-187 TTTFTFGA
+187 TTTFTFGS

-204 NDTDIIKVLDITDSQ
+204 NDTNIIKILSIIDNQ
-219 GNIWYEV
+219 GNEWYEV

-243 NDPNFSADQT
+243 NDPNFSSDQS
-253 QAPYLLQLKTV
+253 QVPYLLQLKTV

-275 DTLQLQFGAGTVADF
+275 NTLQIQFGAGTVLDF

-330 PSNTTLTVRYL
+330 PSDTTLTVKYL
-341 TGGGVSANVQVGTLN
+341 TGGGVSSNVQVGVLN
-356 TLSNGNLNFL
+356 TLSSGNLNFL
-366 QSNLNAVTA
+366 QSTLNAVTA
-375 QDIFNSF
+375 QNIFNSF
-382 AVDNLIA
+382 AVDNLVA

-397 SIEEIRQNSMA
+397 SIEELRQN
-408 QFSSQLRTVTQDDY
+408 
-422 LVRALSLPSQY
+422 LSLPSQY
-433 GQIAKVFTTPQKASE
+433 GQIDKVFTTPQKASE
-448 ITANEKITSLDL
+448 VTANEKITSLDL
-460 YVLAYNNQKQLEAP
+460 YTLAYNNQKQLEVP
-474 STTLKNNLKTY
+474 SLALKNNLKTY

-493 DTVSIKN
+493 DTVNIKN

-528 VALQAYFNIDN
+528 VALQVFFNIDN
-539 WQINQPIILRDLF
+539 WQINQPIILRDLY

-581 FGYDIQGAT
+581 YGYDIQGAT

-600 PSIFEVKYPNSD
+600 PSIFEVKYLNND

>member
-6 NINYLAKDFTVLKQQ
+6 NINYLAKDFTTLKQQ

-102 YQQVPAKLSGS
+102 YQQIPAKPSGS

-126 ENASI
+126 ENAAI

-160 SVFQITSNQPSRYLL
+160 SVFQITNNQPSKYLL
-175 TKNRKAISATIN
+175 TKTRKAISSTIN
-187 TTTFTFGA
+187 TTTFTFGS
-195 PQQFPTVEI
+195 PQQFSTVEI
-204 NDTDIIKVLDITDSQ
+204 NDTNIIKVLSIVDSQ
-219 GNIWYEV
+219 ENEWYEV

-233 IYESLQNVNT
+233 VYEPLQNVNT
-243 NDPNFSADQT
+243 NDPNFSSDQS
-253 QAPYLLQLKTV
+253 QVPYLLQLKTV

-275 DTLQLQFGAGTVADF
+275 NTLQIQFGAGTVLDF

-330 PSNTTLTVRYL
+330 PSDTTLTVKYL
-341 TGGGVSANVQVGTLN
+341 TGGGVSSNVQVGVLN
-356 TLSNGNLNFL
+356 TLSSGNLNFL
-366 QSNLNAVTA
+366 QSTLNAVTA
-375 QDIFNSF
+375 QNIFNSF
-382 AVDNLIA
+382 AVDNLVA

-397 SIEEIRQNSMA
+397 SIEELRQNSIA

-448 ITANEKITSLDL
+448 VTANEKITSLDL
-460 YVLAYNNQKQLEAP
+460 YTLAYNNQKQLEVP
-474 STTLKNNLKTY
+474 SLALKNNLKTY

-493 DTVSIKN
+493 DTVNIKN

-528 VALQAYFNIDN
+528 VALQVFFNIDN
-539 WQINQPIILRDLF
+539 WQINQPIILRDLY

-581 FGYDIQGAT
+581 YGYDMQGAT

-600 PSIFEVKYPNSD
+600 PSIFEVKYLNND

>member
-187 TTTFTFGA
+187 TTTFTFGS

-341 TGGGVSANVQVGTLN
+341 TGGGVSANVQVGALN

-375 QDIFNSF
+375 QDIFDSF
-382 AVDNLIA
+382 AVDNLVA

-566 IEIVNKAGTNLGYSQ
+566 IEIINKAGINLGYSQ

>member
-6 NINYLAKDFTVLKQQ
+6 NINYLAKDFTTLKQQ

-102 YQQVPAKLSGS
+102 YQQIPAKLSGS

-126 ENASI
+126 ENAAI

-160 SVFQITSNQPSRYLL
+160 SVFQITSNLPSKYLL
-175 TKNRKAISATIN
+175 TKTRKAISSTIN
-187 TTTFTFGA
+187 NTTFTFGA

-204 NDTDIIKVLDITDSQ
+204 NDTDIIKVLDIVDSQ
-219 GNIWYEV
+219 GNVWYEV

-233 IYESLQNVNT
+233 IYEPLQNVNT
-243 NDPNFSADQT
+243 NDPNFSSDQS
-253 QAPYLLQLKTV
+253 QVPYLLQLKTV

-275 DTLQLQFGAGTVADF
+275 NTLQIQFGAGTVADF

-341 TGGGVSANVQVGTLN
+341 TGGGVSSNVQVGALN
-356 TLSNGNLNFL
+356 TLSSGNLNFL
-366 QSNLNAVTA
+366 QSTLNAVTA
-375 QDIFNSF
+375 QNIFNSF
-382 AVDNLIA
+382 AVDNLVA

-397 SIEEIRQNSMA
+397 SIEELRQNSIA

-448 ITANEKITSLDL
+448 VTANEKITSLDL
-460 YVLAYNNQKQLEAP
+460 YTLAYNNQKQLEVP
-474 STTLKNNLKTY
+474 SLALKNNLKTY

-493 DTVSIKN
+493 DTVNIKN

-528 VALQAYFNIDN
+528 VALQVFFNIDN
-539 WQINQPIILRDLF
+539 WQINQPIILRDLY

-557 VQGVQTVKN
+557 VPGVQTVKN
-566 IEIVNKAGTNLGYSQ
+566 IEIVNKAGFNLGYSQ
-581 FGYDIQGAT
+581 YGYDIQGAT

-600 PSIFEVKYPNSD
+600 PSIFEVKYLNSD

>member
-21 LIDYAR
+21 LIDYAK

-32 TYNDFTPSSPG
+32 TYNDFGPSSPG

-160 SVFQITSNQPSRYLL
+160 NVFQITNNQPSKYLL
-175 TKNRKAISATIN
+175 TKARKAISATIN
-187 TTTFTFGA
+187 TTTFTFGS

-204 NDTDIIKVLDITDSQ
+204 NDSQIIKVLDIVDSQ
-219 GNIWYEV
+219 GNVWYEV
-226 DYLGQET
+226 DYLGQDMV
-233 IYESLQNVNT
+233 YEPLQNVNT
-243 NDPNFSADQT
+243 NDPNFSSDQS
-253 QAPYLLQLKTV
+253 QVPYLLQLKTV

-275 DTLQLQFGAGTVADF
+275 DTLQLQFGAGTVLDF

-330 PSNTTLTVRYL
+330 PSNTTLKVRYL
-341 TGGGVSANVQVGTLN
+341 TGGGVSSNVQVGVLN

-375 QDIFNSF
+375 QDIFDSF
-382 AVDNLIA
+382 AVDNLVA

-397 SIEEIRQNSMA
+397 SIEELRQNSIS

-433 GQIAKVFTTPQKASE
+433 GQIAKVYTTPQKASE
-448 ITANEKITSLDL
+448 VTSTEKITSLDL
-460 YVLAYNNQKQLEAP
+460 YTLAYNNQKQLEIP
-474 STTLKNNLKTY
+474 STALKNNLKTY

-493 DTVSIKN
+493 DTVNIKN

-528 VALQAYFNIDN
+528 VALQAFFNIDN
-539 WQINQPIILRDLF
+539 WQINQPIILRDLY

-557 VQGVQTVKN
+557 IQGVQTVKN
-566 IEIVNKAGTNLGYSQ
+566 IEIINKAGVSLGYSQ
-581 FGYDIQGAT
+581 YGYDIQGAT
-590 VNNIIYPSID
+590 VNNIIYPSVD

>member
-6 NINYLAKDFTVLKQQ
+6 NINYLAKDFTTLKQQ

-102 YQQVPAKLSGS
+102 YQQIPAKLSGS

-126 ENASI
+126 ENAAI

-160 SVFQITSNQPSRYLL
+160 SIFQITNNQPSKYLL
-175 TKNRKAISATIN
+175 TKTRKAISSTIS
-187 TTTFTFGA
+187 TTPFTFGS
-195 PQQFPTVEI
+195 PQQFSTVEI
-204 NDTDIIKVLDITDSQ
+204 NDANIIKVLSIIDSQ
-219 GNIWYEV
+219 GNEWYEV

-233 IYESLQNVNT
+233 IYEPLQNVNT
-243 NDPNFSADQT
+243 NDPNFSSDQS
-253 QAPYLLQLKTV
+253 QVPYLLQLKTV

-275 DTLQLQFGAGTVADF
+275 NTLQIQFGAGTVADF

-341 TGGGVSANVQVGTLN
+341 TGGGVSSNVQVGALN
-356 TLSNGNLNFL
+356 TLSSGNLNFL
-366 QSNLNAVTA
+366 QSTLNAVTA
-375 QDIFNSF
+375 QNIFNSF
-382 AVDNLIA
+382 AVDNLVA

-397 SIEEIRQNSMA
+397 SIEELRQNSIA

-448 ITANEKITSLDL
+448 VTANEKITSLDL
-460 YVLAYNNQKQLEAP
+460 YTLAYNNQKQLEVP
-474 STTLKNNLKTY
+474 SLALKNNLKTY

-493 DTVSIKN
+493 DTVNIKN

-528 VALQAYFNIDN
+528 VALQVFFNIDN
-539 WQINQPIILRDLF
+539 WQINQPIILRDLY

-557 VQGVQTVKN
+557 VPGVQTIKT

-581 FGYDIQGAT
+581 YGYDIQGAT

-600 PSIFEVKYPNSD
+600 PSIFEVKYLNND

>member
-187 TTTFTFGA
+187 TTTFTFGS

-330 PSNTTLTVRYL
+330 PSNTTLTIRYL
-341 TGGGVSANVQVGTLN
+341 TGGGVSANVQVGALN

-375 QDIFNSF
+375 QDIFDSF
-382 AVDNLIA
+382 AVDNLVA

-433 GQIAKVFTTPQKASE
+433 GQIAKVYTTPQKASE
-448 ITANEKITSLDL
+448 VTANEKITSLDL
-460 YVLAYNNQKQLEAP
+460 YVLAYNNQKQLEVP
-474 STTLKNNLKTY
+474 SITLKNNLKTY

-528 VALQAYFNIDN
+528 VALQTFFNIDN
-539 WQINQPIILRDLF
+539 WQFNQPIILRDLY

-557 VQGVQTVKN
+557 IQGVQTVKN

-590 VNNIIYPSID
+590 VSNIIYPSID

>member
-6 NINYLAKDFTVLKQQ
+6 NINYLAKDFTILKQQ

-32 TYNDFTPSSPG
+32 TYNDFGPSSPG

-49 AAYVGDILSFYLD
+49 AAYVGDVLSFYLD

-102 YQQVPAKLSGS
+102 YQQVPAKVSGS

-126 ENASI
+126 ENAAI
-131 GSTLTGTPSFLV
+131 GSTLVGVPSFLV

-153 SLDPTVV
+153 SFDPTVV
-160 SVFQITSNQPSRYLL
+160 NVYQITNNQPSKYLL
-175 TKNRKAISATIN
+175 TKTRKAISATIN
-187 TTTFTFGA
+187 ITTFTFGS

-204 NDTDIIKVLDITDSQ
+204 NDSNIIKVLDITDSQ

-243 NDPNFSADQT
+243 NDPNFSNDQS
-253 QAPYLLQLKTV
+253 QVPYLLQLKTV

-275 DTLQLQFGAGTVADF
+275 DTLQLQFGAGTVMDF

-306 FEQDKLNVAY
+306 YGQDKLNVAY

-341 TGGGVSANVQVGTLN
+341 TGGGVGANVQVGTLN
-356 TLSNGNLNFL
+356 TLSEGNLNFL

-375 QDIFNSF
+375 QDTFNSF
-382 AVDNLIA
+382 AVDNLVA

-433 GQIAKVFTTPQKASE
+433 GQIAKVYTTPQKASE
-448 ITANEKITSLDL
+448 VTATEKITSLDL
-460 YVLAYNNQKQLEAP
+460 YALAYNNQKQLEVP
-474 STTLKNNLKTY
+474 SLALKNNLKTY

-493 DTVSIKN
+493 DTVNIKN

-509 FDIIVLPNFNSNE
+509 FDIIVPPNFNSNE

-528 VALQAYFNIDN
+528 IALQAFFNIDN
-539 WQINQPIILRDLF
+539 WQINQPIILRDLY

-557 VQGVQTVKN
+557 VPGVQTVKN
-566 IEIVNKAGTNLGYSQ
+566 IEIVNKAGTSLGYSQ

-600 PSIFEVKYPNSD
+600 PSIFEVKYPNND

>member
-1 MAENK
+1 
-6 NINYLAKDFTVLKQQ
+6 
-21 LIDYAR
+21 
-27 TYFPN
+27 
-32 TYNDFTPSSPG
+32 
-43 TMFIDM
+43 
-49 AAYVGDILSFYLD
+49 
-62 NQIQENFLQYAR
+62 
-74 EESNLLTLAYMLGYK
+74 MLGYK

-102 YQQVPAKLSGS
+102 YQQIPAKPSGS

-126 ENASI
+126 ENAAI

-160 SVFQITSNQPSRYLL
+160 SVFQITNNQPSKYLL
-175 TKNRKAISATIN
+175 TKTRKAISSTIN
-187 TTTFTFGA
+187 TTTFTFGS
-195 PQQFPTVEI
+195 PQQFSTVEI
-204 NDTDIIKVLDITDSQ
+204 NDTNIIKVLSIVDSQ
-219 GNIWYEV
+219 ENEWYEV

-233 IYESLQNVNT
+233 VYEPLQNVNT
-243 NDPNFSADQT
+243 NDPNFSSDQS
-253 QAPYLLQLKTV
+253 QVPYLLQLKTV

-275 DTLQLQFGAGTVADF
+275 NTLQIQFGAGTVLDF

-330 PSNTTLTVRYL
+330 PSDTTLTVKYL
-341 TGGGVSANVQVGTLN
+341 TGGGVSSNVQVGVLN
-356 TLSNGNLNFL
+356 TLSSGNLNFL
-366 QSNLNAVTA
+366 QSTLNAVTA
-375 QDIFNSF
+375 QNIFNSF
-382 AVDNLIA
+382 AVDNLVA

-397 SIEEIRQNSMA
+397 SIEELRQNSIA

-448 ITANEKITSLDL
+448 VTANEKITSLDL
-460 YVLAYNNQKQLEAP
+460 YTLAYNNQKQLEVP
-474 STTLKNNLKTY
+474 SLALKNNLKTY

-493 DTVSIKN
+493 DTVNIKN

-528 VALQAYFNIDN
+528 VALQVFFNIDN
-539 WQINQPIILRDLF
+539 WQINQPIILRDLY

-557 VQGVQTVKN
+557 VPGVQTVKN
-566 IEIVNKAGTNLGYSQ
+566 IEIVNKAGFNLGYSQ
-581 FGYDIQGAT
+581 YGYDIQGAT

-600 PSIFEVKYPNSD
+600 PSIFEVKYLNSD

>member
-43 TMFIDM
+43 TLFIDM

-160 SVFQITSNQPSRYLL
+160 SVFQITNNQPSRYLL
-175 TKNRKAISATIN
+175 TKTRKAISATIN
-187 TTTFTFGA
+187 TTTFTFGT

-204 NDTDIIKVLDITDSQ
+204 NDAEIIKVLDITDSQ
-219 GNIWYEV
+219 GNVWYEV
-226 DYLGQET
+226 DYLGQDMV
-233 IYESLQNVNT
+233 YEPLQNVNT
-243 NDPNFSADQT
+243 NDPNFSSDQS
-253 QAPYLLQLKTV
+253 QVPYLLQLRTV

-275 DTLQLQFGAGTVADF
+275 NTLQLQFGAGTVLDF

-341 TGGGVSANVQVGTLN
+341 TGGGVVSNVQVGVLN

-382 AVDNLIA
+382 AVDNLVA

-397 SIEEIRQNSMA
+397 SIEELRQNSIS

-433 GQIAKVFTTPQKASE
+433 GQIAKVYTTPQKASE

-460 YVLAYNNQKQLEAP
+460 YTLAYNNQKQLEIP
-474 STTLKNNLKTY
+474 STALKNNLKTY

-493 DTVSIKN
+493 DTVNIKN

-528 VALQAYFNIDN
+528 VALQTFFNIDN
-539 WQINQPIILRDLF
+539 WQINQPIILRDLY
-552 NILDR
+552 NVLDR
-557 VQGVQTVKN
+557 IQGVQTVKN
-566 IEIVNKAGTNLGYSQ
+566 IEIVNKAGVSLGYSQ
-581 FGYDIQGAT
+581 YGYDIQGAT